1 MSDLSNWQKKWV
13 KTLKFVVAYLV
24 AAWTFL
30 QFADWVLTRYQISPY
45 WVDILLWFFIGII
58 PSLLIYFYHQ
68 ERINK
73 RILLLREKIIF
84 PTNIILLAVGLY
96 FGFGTSDLGATTKEV
111 KYIDTEGHIT
121 ETTITK
127 EEFRT
132 IIPIYN
138 FTPKTSD
145 STLTWMGNGIAGLL
159 FYDLFQDKSLSP
171 DWSYADNTMD
181 KVMEAKLVSSFY
193 IDGSYQK
200 IDDLYSITTTIR
212 NSKTGKLES
221 KKTVKG
227 TDFLNLIDEIS
238 IYIKDEINVPTEN
251 SLQYIDLNTKDFIS
265 NSLPA
270 LEAYFTNDYEGAIEK
285 DSTFAL
291 AYLQNSRQNIRYS
304 QGKHEEQALAE
315 RAYELRDKLPYD
327 FQMEAMA
334 IRYLAYDKF
343 DEAKELIKMQ
353 LEVSPQNLFLNNLLY
368 GIYGETKNVD
378 DFFTTTEKRFN
389 SSKSNYNLMAL
400 ANASLAKGEYERY
413 IDMVNLY
420 SKISPNNNYIFP
432 YKLVPQILSGKL
444 NDAKDTFKKL
454 NLVHPD
460 NKNLNHV
467 FEKPIEYQVIN
478 KIDSESLKF
487 FEGEFKSE
495 DSEAIQTIWVEKNKL
510 LGYYS
515 NQRIQ
520 VYIPSSKYTFVGGVP
535 NQKTFEFEY
544 KQNKNGAVY
553 AHVRKE
559 NFTENS
565 RLYWVW
571 KLDDS
576 IKKAENYLVNADY
589 ENAEEAYTKA
599 IDANPKHYYLK
610 NALQHIE
617 YVKEKDSIQL
627 TQQYQ
632 KVIGTYSKKEN
643 ERKRNILLKDG
654 KLMYKRDGLPSKE
667 LLPISETRYMT
678 LSSYKTHFEFVL
690 ENEEAIASFVWEY
703 DAEEEKWKNSSP
715 DVNYLL
721 KEK

>member
-1 MSDLSNWQKKWV
+1 MSDSNNWQKKWV
-13 KTLKFVVAYLV
+13 KTSKFIVAYLV

-30 QFADWVLTRYQISPY
+30 QFIDWVLTRYQISPY

-73 RILLLREKIIF
+73 KILLLREKIIF

-138 FTPKTSD
+138 FTSKTKD
-145 STLTWMGNGIAGLL
+145 SSLSWMSRGITGLL
-159 FYDLFQDKSLSP
+159 FYDLLQDKSLSP
-171 DWSYADNTMD
+171 DWSYADNTID
-181 KVMEAKLVSSFY
+181 KVIEAKLVSSFY
-193 IDGSYQK
+193 VDGSYQK
-200 IDDLYSITTTIR
+200 NGDLYEITTTIR
-212 NSKTGKLES
+212 NSKTGKLKS
-221 KKTVKG
+221 TKTVEG
-227 TDFLNLIDEIS
+227 TDFLDLIDQIS
-238 IYIKDEINVPTEN
+238 IYIKGEVSVATEN
-251 SLQYIDLNTKDFIS
+251 SLQHIDLNVKDFIS

-270 LEAYFTNDYEGAIEK
+270 LEDYFNGDYENAISK

-291 AYLQNSRQNIRYS
+291 AYLQNSRRNLRYS

-315 RAYELRDKLPYD
+315 KAYELRNKLPYD
-327 FQMEAMA
+327 LQMEAMA
-334 IRYLAYDKF
+334 IRYLAYDRF
-343 DEAKELIKMQ
+343 DEAKELVKMQ
-353 LEVSPQNLFLNNLLY
+353 LEISPQNIFLNNLLY
-368 GIYGETKNVD
+368 GIYGETKNID

-389 SSKSNYNLMAL
+389 TSKSSYNLMAL

-432 YKLVPQILSGKL
+432 YKLVPQILSGKA

-454 NLVHPD
+454 NIVHPD
-460 NKNLNHV
+460 FKNLNKV
-467 FEKPIEYQVIN
+467 YEKPIEYQAKN

-495 DSEAIQTIWVEKNKL
+495 NSEAIQTIWVEKNKL

-520 VYIPSSKYTFVGGVP
+520 AYIPSSKYTFIGGLP
-535 NQKTFEFEY
+535 NQKTFEYEY
-544 KQNKNGAVY
+544 KQDENGLVY

-559 NFTENS
+559 NFTESS
-565 RLYWVW
+565 RLYWLW

-576 IKKAENYLVNADY
+576 IKKAEKYLVNADY
-589 ENAEEAYTKA
+589 KNAEEAYKKA
-599 IDANPKHYYLK
+599 IKTNPKHYYLK

-617 YVKEKDSIQL
+617 YVKEKDSLQL
-627 TQQYQ
+627 AQQYQ

-643 ERKRNILLKDG
+643 ERKRNIFLKNG

-667 LLPISETRYMT
+667 LLPISETRYMN
-678 LSSYKTHFEFVL
+678 LSSYKNHYEFVL
-690 ENEEAIASFVWEY
+690 EDEEAIASFAWVYNADKEEWE
-703 DAEEEKWKNSSP
+703 EFGSKQ
-715 DVNYLL
+715 NYLL
-721 KEK
+721 KEE

>member
-13 KTLKFVVAYLV
+13 KTLKFIVAYLV

-30 QFADWVLTRYQISPY
+30 QFVDWILTRYQISPY

-84 PTNIILLAVGLY
+84 PTNITLLAVGLY

-111 KYIDTEGHIT
+111 KYIDTEGHIA

-138 FTPKTSD
+138 FTSKTSD
-145 STLTWMGNGIAGLL
+145 SSLTWMSRGITGLL
-159 FYDLFQDKSLSP
+159 FYDLLQDKSLSP
-171 DWSYADNTMD
+171 DWSYADNTTD
-181 KVMEAKLVSSFY
+181 KVMEAKLISSFY
-193 IDGSYQK
+193 VDGSYEK
-200 IDDLYSITTTIR
+200 IDDNYTIITTIR
-212 NSKTGKLES
+212 KSKTGKLEAT
-221 KKTVKG
+221 KTFKG
-227 TDFLNLIDEIS
+227 TDFLDLIDEIS
-238 IYIKDEINVPTEN
+238 IYIKGKVSVATEN
-251 SLQYIDLNTKDFIS
+251 SLQHIDLNVKDFIS

-270 LEAYFTNDYEGAIEK
+270 LEDYFNGDYENAISK

-291 AYLQNSRQNIRYS
+291 AYLQNSRRNLRYS
-304 QGKHEEQALAE
+304 QGKHDEQALAE
-315 RAYELRDKLPYD
+315 KAYELRNKLPYD

-334 IRYLAYDKF
+334 LRYLSYDKF
-343 DEAKELIKMQ
+343 EEAKELVNMQ
-353 LEVSPQNLFLNNLLY
+353 LEVSPQNIFLNNILY
-368 GIYGETKNVD
+368 GIYGETKNVND
-378 DFFTTTEKRFN
+378 YYTTTEKRFN
-389 SSKSNYNLMAL
+389 ASKSNFNLMAFGS
-400 ANASLAKGEYERY
+400 AVLAKGEYEQY

-432 YKLVPQILSGKL
+432 YKLVPQILSGKI

-454 NLVHPD
+454 NIVHPD
-460 NKNLNHV
+460 FKNLNQV
-467 FEKPIEYQVIN
+467 YEKPIEYQAKN
-478 KIDSESLKF
+478 KIDSELLKF

-495 DSEAIQTIWVEKNKL
+495 GNEAIQTIWVEKNKL

-520 VYIPSSKYTFVGGVP
+520 AYIPSSKYTFIGGLP
-535 NQKTFEFEY
+535 NQKTFEYEY
-544 KQNKNGAVY
+544 KQNKDGVVY

-565 RLYWVW
+565 YSYWMW

-589 ENAEEAYTKA
+589 ENAEEAYKKA

-610 NALQHIE
+610 NVLQHIT
-617 YVKEKDSIQL
+617 YVKEKDTFQL
-627 TQQYQ
+627 AQQYQ
-632 KVIGTYSKKEN
+632 KILGTYSKKEN
-643 ERKRNILLKDG
+643 ENKRSIYLKEG
-654 KLMYKRDGLPSKE
+654 KLIYKRDGLPSKE
-667 LLPISETRYMT
+667 LLPISENRYMT
-678 LSSYKTHFEFVL
+678 LSSYKNHYEFVL
-690 ENEEAIASFVWEY
+690 EDEEAIASFAWVYNADKEEWEDY
-703 DAEEEKWKNSSP
+703 NP
-715 DVNYLL
+715 DSNYLL